1 MTKYPFTPNTR
12 GNFRTSISRCSGKT
26 HSVCSVFFLR
36 GFLFHFIIWRTITT
50 EAIYQCSF
58 WPGLS
63 LFRFEWKI
71 CQLFLTG
78 SLQTHISC
86 NVRYKVRPAQ
96 VKEFPVSNSSQYNT
110 PRFEKKLNKHNAE
123 LQRPIPAQKSRGNSV
138 LGVVFS
144 HTMPKMDFHYSHRFS
159 WEKTH

>member
-1 MTKYPFTPNTR
+1 MTKYSFTPNTR
-12 GNFRTSISRCSGKT
+12 GAPFINFRTSISRCSGKT

-63 LFRFEWKI
+63 LFRFVWKI

-110 PRFEKKLNKHNAE
+110 PRFEKKQA
-123 LQRPIPAQKSRGNSV
+123 QRRAAADRSRHKSHGRIQYQGTYF
-138 LGVVFS
+138 L
-144 HTMPKMDFHYSHRFS
+144 T
-159 WEKTH
+159 